1 MSLPSPLLQQFPAA
15 SAIKLLIFLE
25 RRWADLVENYIEGK
39 EGGRSFLTRGH
50 PLLRS
55 FGIILHLVIIVV
67 RV

>member
-25 RRWADLVENYIEGK
+25 RRWAYLVENYIEGK
-39 EGGRSFLTRGH
+39 EGGRSFLTWGH

-55 FGIILHLVIIVV
+55 FGIIHLVIIVV
-67 RV
+67 SV